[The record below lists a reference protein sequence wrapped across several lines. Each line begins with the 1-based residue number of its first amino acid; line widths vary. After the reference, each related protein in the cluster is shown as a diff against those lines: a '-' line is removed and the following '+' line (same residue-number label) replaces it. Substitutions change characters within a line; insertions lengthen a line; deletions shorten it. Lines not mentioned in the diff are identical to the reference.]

1 MARDRDILSDDQFI
15 DLFAKGLHRLDHLEQ
30 SMRQLEAR
38 IDQLD
43 ITLVNGLKENTDT
56 VAAGLIE
63 FRALKDKIL
72 AFIDFAVKVKV
83 DPPKVED

>member
-15 DLFAKGLHRLDHLEQ
+15 DLFAKGLHRLDHMEQ
-30 SMRQLEAR
+30 AIRQLEAR
-38 IDQLD
+38 IDQLE
-43 ITLVNGLKENTDT
+43 TALVAGLKENSNT
-56 VAAGLIE
+56 VAASLIE
-63 FRALKDKIL
+63 FVALKLKIL

>member
-15 DLFAKGLHRLDHLEQ
+15 DLFAQGLQRLDRIEHRLAQVEG
-30 SMRQLEAR
+30 RLEA
-38 IDQLD
+38 LD
-43 ITLVNGLKENTDT
+43 TRQIAALKENTDT
-56 VAAGLIE
+56 VAAAVIE

-83 DPPKVED
+83 FPPTVEK